1 MKNCTIT
8 FKLGDTSYNLSV
20 SEEQFY
26 GKEGERSLPTEEF
39 QSRLARVLKANPE
52 RWNEIKQAIIQHL
65 KNNSALSYS
74 VSYST
79 IASNQGLVPNV
90 NFKYIQDTYPDVN
103 FPSIDVPILLLD
115 NLDMNSKFP
124 VSGRVLNKEGR
135 EIFVVKGDQK
145 SITQLSDYL
154 KIREKVKDKKHPF
167 MEGLDEELLK
177 DLQTVFEE
185 LKDDTIKSI
194 EDLML
199 QFLNNKSEVRKKA
212 DIMVN
217 GRSAYTILNLV
228 GNAIKKAPGKTQ
240 YKNPILNEFNQ
251 RIKSRADGTLTVDI
265 SEISKVFIKLYPH
278 IISTQKGFKE
288 LFTKRTDEIIE
299 ILNKIKNPNN
309 DEAAFI
315 EAFIKQSNDYIAKHP
330 NVEVSRY
337 GMSTFFD
344 TINSFLTEDENPMSL
359 KVLTVSKDRII
370 LDDIYPT
377 FKFAYGFNYDTVASF
392 TEEEDRK
399 GWHIY
404 SQTKEVGN
412 TTKTYYYATP
422 YHINENLQAQRFS
435 SIEQAQEYIDNKVL
449 GERLKKDGLSD
460 LKFTRTGGVINP
472 KTGRTFESRKYIP
485 KGTVITSINLP
496 VDFRSMYD
504 QEYLL
509 LDGTLQEFYDYINSL
524 SISSSTKSKIQ
535 AEIDTAEKAM
545 LFLSEI
551 NRIMNTTNELGQK
564 IYPRNNDTQFIQVV
578 EQIKAAPIDYVYINN
593 IYKTADNTYR
603 VHYIPTTDTVV
614 TTHRKQP
621 RTPVIQLLN
630 SIAKVMEEK
639 FGVKVHVV
647 NTEELIK
654 MGIEDLNLTKAFI
667 RNGEIYINS
676 SIADGKDA
684 FHEYGHL
691 FLGVLKSNPQYRD
704 NYIAFIQKVVSTS
717 RGATLLQRKKTLY
730 PNVSA
735 YDLAEEVV
743 ADLYGEFMENYLP
756 YELSSLF
763 ATNKD
768 LEKAQ
773 ETIFNKDKSKKIA
786 DFDGSLETI
795 WKRFNADV
803 AWMLKDNMGF
813 IKDGSLQVQRQKA
826 TWINKLIELNKQ
838 DKEKGIKE
846 NC

>member
-8 FKLGDTSYNLSV
+8 FKLGDTTYNLSV

-26 GKEGERSLPTEEF
+26 GKEGERTLPTEEF
-39 QSRLARVLKANPE
+39 QSRLARVLKANPG

-79 IASNQGLVPNV
+79 ISSNQGLIPNV
-90 NFKYIQDTYPDVN
+90 NFKYIQDTYPDID

-177 DLQTVFEE
+177 DLQAVFDK

-228 GNAIKKAPGKTQ
+228 GNAIKGLPGKTQ
-240 YKNPILNEFNQ
+240 YKNPLLNEFNQ
-251 RIKSRADGTLTVDI
+251 RLKGRADGSVTIDI
-265 SEISKVFIKLYPH
+265 AEISKVFMELYPH
-278 IISTQKGFKE
+278 IVKNQKAFKE
-288 LFTKRTDEIIE
+288 LFTKRTSEIVE
-299 ILNKIKNPNN
+299 ELGKISKPTTE
-309 DEAAFI
+309 EAIFI
-315 EAFIKQSNDYIAKHP
+315 NAFIKKAQEYIDANP
-330 NVEVSRY
+330 DSELDRF

-344 TINSFLTEDENPMSL
+344 TINSFVEDEETPLSL
-359 KVLTVSKDRII
+359 RVLTMSKDRII
-370 LDDIYPT
+370 LESKFPT
-377 FKFAYGFNYDTVASF
+377 FKSLYGFNYDTVASF
-392 TEEEDRK
+392 TEEEERK

-435 SIEQAQEYIDNKVL
+435 SIEQAQEYIDNKAL
-449 GERLKKDGLSD
+449 GERLRKDGLSD

-485 KGTVITSINLP
+485 QGTVITSINIP
-496 VDFRSMYD
+496 IDFRNMNE

-524 SISSSTKSKIQ
+524 DISSSTKSKIQ

-551 NRIMNTTNELGQK
+551 NRVMNATDELGQK
-564 IYPRNNDTQFIQVV
+564 IYPRNNDTQFIQVI
-578 EQIKAAPIDYVYINN
+578 EQIKAAPVDYIYVNS

-630 SIAKVMEEK
+630 SIAKVMEDK

-676 SIADGKDA
+676 SIADGRDA

-691 FLGVLKSNPQYRD
+691 FLGALKSNPQYRD
-704 NYIAFIQKVVSTS
+704 NYMAFIQKVVSTS
-717 RGATLLQRKKTLY
+717 KGAKLLQRKKVLY
-730 PNVSA
+730 PDVNA

-743 ADLYGEFMENYLP
+743 ADLYGEFMENNLP
-756 YELSSLF
+756 YELSSMF
-763 ATNKD
+763 VNNKD
-768 LEKAQ
+768 LDEVQ
-773 ETIFNKDKSKKIA
+773 GTIFSKDKSQKIA
-786 DFDGSLETI
+786 DFDGSLESI
-795 WKRFNADV
+795 WKKFNADV

-813 IKDGSLQVQRQKA
+813 IKEGSLQVQRQKA